1 MYIYVR
7 IKNKM
12 VYKYI
17 FFINVY
23 LYIYKNR
30 WNVGIIKKW
39 LSGAVYTF
47 QQLKK
52 LVGIYKM
59 CRGCKN
65 LIVVPK
71 KWTNNTGGY
80 YNNITVQFVMEV
92 S

>member
-39 LSGAVYTF
+39 LSVAVYTF

-65 LIVVPK
+65 LKYIIFCRPPPPFMRK
-71 KWTNNTGGY
+71 NT
-80 YNNITVQFVMEV
+80 EV
-92 S
+92 LTTY

>member
-47 QQLKK
+47 QQLKN
-52 LVGIYKM
+52 LLEFIRCVGGVKI
-59 CRGCKN
+59 
-65 LIVVPK
+65 L
-71 KWTNNTGGY
+71 
-80 YNNITVQFVMEV
+80 NILFFVDRRPLL
-92 S
+92 